1 MSGETTL
8 GPGAARHRPDPV
20 ATLGERLREGGAY
33 VLTGEPGS
41 GRSTVL
47 ARIARAFD
55 AGPAVV
61 VPARPEPFRQPLAGL
76 RALCRAA
83 GVPDADAAGP
93 VPDLAGA
100 LRATA
105 ASGTVLLCVDDAD
118 RWDTA
123 SRTALGRLAAL
134 LAPGGGIAL
143 VLTVAGFRPVD
154 PEFAGLPLLRLAPL
168 SAPDAAALLAE
179 AAPGALDPR
188 VREEITAAAEGNP
201 GLLLGVVH
209 RLTPAQLGGIA
220 PLPCPLV
227 AAETL
232 AALAG
237 RHLTGLPPA
246 QRDLLLVTAAAV
258 QVPGEPTAATDV
270 VRHAA
275 ARLAAAGPCPDP
287 FAHALAHAPAHPR
300 AEHGSL
306 PGGGLPRQPGPCP
319 EPGPQS
325 ESAAGAASVPG
336 GGPDSL
342 SETLPQGGPIPGHG
356 PVPRP
361 APHGTGDDRFPP
373 GGIALPEAL
382 YAAEGRVGFR
392 STVLCRAVYAGASAE
407 RRRAAH
413 EALARTLPGTRGLP
427 ALLHRSWAVTAPAP
441 ALAAALASVAADPA
455 SAAPPAQ
462 RCTAYTRAAEL
473 APDGVDHVRWYTAAA
488 EQALLAGQSA
498 RALRLLDT
506 ARCRP
511 APAPVRARAE
521 LLRGTA
527 LRWDGPVDDA
537 RETLLL
543 AAALSAPHDPERS
556 AEAAL
561 AAADAAWSAGDVA
574 ACLRALTQGRWWT
587 GTHRAGKVPG
597 AALTGRS
604 LPGTPPP
611 SADRA
616 AAERAPGAGGGSADA
631 SVGHARPV
639 SSGRPGDGRGL
650 DVAGVSGS
658 VGEVPSGSA
667 GRSGDGRGFGRV
679 EASGSVGQARSVSA
693 GRPGG
698 GRGFDVAGV
707 PGLVGEVPSGSV
719 GRAGDERGFGRVEA
733 SGSVGQAPPVSAAWP
748 GDGRGLDVAGA
759 PGSVGQVSPL
769 SAVSPGDEWGL
780 GTAGTPGPLGHVPPV
795 PAEWGPAIPEAPGSG
810 LPGQAPSVSTPP
822 AAGALLA
829 GRGLGAV
836 AALRDHRAG
845 MRAVLQGRFDLAA
858 APLRR
863 VVERAWTADDP
874 EELLRAA
881 SAALLLGDTAAA
893 RRSGARALA
902 VARTHGSAL
911 HETRALEYLAYGE
924 LRAGRHAL
932 ARAHAEEGLR
942 SSYRAGLRN
951 TAAHHH
957 AVLALAAS
965 IAGEAHTVAEHA
977 TAAMT
982 TARRHGLAQAA
993 ALAQWALARADL
1005 GHGRPREAAERLAPL
1020 VRPGSGR
1027 GHFAVWMLAV
1037 PCYVEA
1043 CALARQPEGAG
1054 DAVEDF
1060 ALWAACD
1067 ADPQAPAQLLRCR
1080 ALLAPAEA
1088 ADALYRQA
1096 LRRHGEGA
1104 GDFERARTELLYGKW
1119 LRRRRRLREARTH
1132 LRAAL
1137 LGFERCGAGPW
1148 AQQAAAELR
1157 ANGVTG
1163 SAGVPGADG
1172 PAAGVPGDAVRAD
1185 GLARLTP
1192 QQLRIARRVAQGL
1205 TNREVALS
1213 LSVSTRTVDYHL
1225 RNVFAALGVRSRME
1239 LARLVAQAGQTVAQP

>member
-61 VPARPEPFRQPLAGL
+61 VPARPERFRQPLAGL

-93 VPDLAGA
+93 VPDLIGA
-100 LRATA
+100 LRGKT

-123 SRTALGRLAAL
+123 SRAALGRLAAL
-134 LAPGGGIAL
+134 LSPGCGVAL
-143 VLTVAGFRPVD
+143 VLTVAGYRPVD
-154 PEFAGLPLLRLAPL
+154 PEFAGLPLLRIPPL
-168 SAPDAAALLAE
+168 SAPDAAALLDE

-209 RLTPAQLGGIA
+209 RLTAAQLGGIA

-232 AALAG
+232 AAPAG
-237 RHLTGLPPA
+237 RHLAGLPPA

-258 QVPGEPTAATDV
+258 QVSGEPTAEADL
-270 VRHAA
+270 VRRAA
-275 ARLAAAGPCPDP
+275 ARLAAGPGPDP
-287 FAHALAHAPAHPR
+287 FAHAHALAHAPAHPCT
-300 AEHGSL
+300 EHGSL
-306 PGGGLPRQPGPCP
+306 PGRGLPPQPGSRPDP
-319 EPGPQS
+319 DPLSEP
-325 ESAAGAASVPG
+325 AAG
-336 GGPDSL
+336 GGPAPGAGLDSL
-342 SETLPQGGPIPGHG
+342 PETRAAGGPVSGHG
-356 PVPRP
+356 PVPLAAPGSDGDLMPGRGP
-361 APHGTGDDRFPP
+361 GPHGIGDDRFPS

-413 EALARTLPGTRGLP
+413 EALARTLPDARGLP
-427 ALLHRSWAVTAPAP
+427 ALLHRSWAVTGPAP

-455 SAAPPAQ
+455 SAATPAQ

-473 APDGVDHVRWYTAAA
+473 APDGAEHVQWYTAAA
-488 EQALLAGQSA
+488 GQALLAGQSA

-543 AAALSAPHDPERS
+543 AAALSAPHDPQRS

-561 AAADAAWSAGDVA
+561 AAAEAAWSAGDVA

-587 GTHRAGKVPG
+587 GTHRAGELPG
-597 AALTGRS
+597 TALTGRT
-604 LPGTPPP
+604 LPGIPHP
-611 SADRA
+611 SAERA
-616 AAERAPGAGGGSADA
+616 AAERVPGMGGGSGVA

-639 SSGRPGDGRGL
+639 SAGRPGHERGL
-650 DVAGVSGS
+650 GVAEVSGPA
-658 VGEVPSGSA
+658 GEVPP
-667 GRSGDGRGFGRV
+667 
-679 EASGSVGQARSVSA
+679 VSA
-693 GRPGG
+693 GRPG
-698 GRGFDVAGV
+698 
-707 PGLVGEVPSGSV
+707 
-719 GRAGDERGFGRVEA
+719 DEGGFGRAEA
-733 SGSVGQAPPVSAAWP
+733 PGPVGQVPPVSA
-748 GDGRGLDVAGA
+748 GRSVNERGLGRAGA
-759 PGSVGQVSPL
+759 PGPEGRVPPL
-769 SAVSPGDEWGL
+769 SAGPPGDEWDL
-780 GTAGTPGPLGHVPPV
+780 GTAGAPGLLGHVPPM
-795 PAEWGPAIPEAPGSG
+795 PAERGPGVPEVPGPG
-810 LPGQAPSVSTPP
+810 LLGQAPSVGQLPV
-822 AAGALLA
+822 AGGLVA
-829 GRGLGAV
+829 GRGFGA
-836 AALRDHRAG
+836 AAVLRDHRAG

-942 SSYRAGLRN
+942 GSYRAGLRN

-977 TAAMT
+977 TEAMN

-1067 ADPQAPAQLLRCR
+1067 ADSQAPAQLLRCR
-1080 ALLAPAEA
+1080 ALLAPPEA

-1163 SAGVPGADG
+1163 VTGVPGMTGSAGVLGADG
-1172 PAAGVPGDAVRAD
+1172 PAAGVPGDAARPD

-1239 LARLVAQAGQTVAQP
+1239 LARLVAQAGQTVARP

>member
-1 MSGETTL
+1 MSGQTPL
-8 GPGAARHRPDPV
+8 GSGAARHRPDPV
-20 ATLGERLREGGAY
+20 ATLGERLREGGAC

-47 ARIARAFD
+47 ARVARAFD

-61 VPARPEPFRQPLAGL
+61 VSARPDGFRQPLAGL

-83 GVPDADAAGP
+83 GVPDTDAAGP
-93 VPDLAGA
+93 VRDLVGA

-105 ASGTVLLCVDDAD
+105 APGTVLLCVDDAD
-118 RWDTA
+118 RWDAA
-123 SRTALGRLAAL
+123 SRAALGRLAARL
-134 LAPGGGIAL
+134 SPGGGVAL

-154 PEFAGLPLLRLAPL
+154 PEFTGLPLLRLAPL
-168 SAPDAAALLAE
+168 SAPDAAALLDE

-188 VREEITAAAEGNP
+188 VREEITAAADGNP

-227 AAETL
+227 EAETL

-246 QRDLLLVTAAAV
+246 QRDLLLVAAAAV
-258 QVPGEPTAATDV
+258 RVSGEPTAEADV
-270 VRHAA
+270 IRHAA
-275 ARLAAAGPCPDP
+275 ARLAAAGPGPDP
-287 FAHALAHAPAHPR
+287 SGHPLARSR
-300 AEHGSL
+300 AERGPL
-306 PGGGLPRQPGPCP
+306 PGRGLPLRSKSRPGTRPLP
-319 EPGPQS
+319 GRDPDPLSEPDDGSGFAPD
-325 ESAAGAASVPG
+325 AGGESVPG

-342 SETLPQGGPIPGHG
+342 SQARAHGAPIPGHG
-356 PVPRP
+356 LVPYPYDSRT
-361 APHGTGDDRFPP
+361 AGRGTESHGTADDWLPS
-373 GGIALPEAL
+373 GAVALPETL
-382 YAAEGRVGFR
+382 FTAEGRAGFR
-392 STVLCRAVYAGASAE
+392 STVLCRAVYADASAE

-413 EALARTLPGTRGLP
+413 EALARTLPDARGLP

-441 ALAAALASVAADPA
+441 VLAAALASVAADPA

-473 APDGVDHVRWYTAAA
+473 APDGAERVQWYTAAA
-488 EQALLAGQSA
+488 EQALLAGQPA

-587 GTHRAGKVPG
+587 GAHRAGRAPD

-604 LPGTPPP
+604 LPGIPPP
-611 SADRA
+611 PAGRA
-616 AAERAPGAGGGSADA
+616 VAGRAPGAGQ
-631 SVGHARPV
+631 
-639 SSGRPGDGRGL
+639 
-650 DVAGVSGS
+650 
-658 VGEVPSGSA
+658 VP
-667 GRSGDGRGFGRV
+667 
-679 EASGSVGQARSVSA
+679 
-693 GRPGG
+693 
-698 GRGFDVAGV
+698 
-707 PGLVGEVPSGSV
+707 GSV
-719 GRAGDERGFGRVEA
+719 GRARPAPARPATGERGSGLAEALGRA
-733 SGSVGQAPPVSAAWP
+733 
-748 GDGRGLDVAGA
+748 GR
-759 PGSVGQVSPL
+759 
-769 SAVSPGDEWGL
+769 
-780 GTAGTPGPLGHVPPV
+780 VPPV
-795 PAEWGPAIPEAPGSG
+795 PAGSAGDERGPGTAEAPGPVGQEPPLSAGPARDEWGLDVPEAPG
-810 LPGQAPSVSTPP
+810 PGPVGHVPPGSPSP
-822 AAGALLA
+822 AAGVLVA
-829 GRGLGAV
+829 GRGAGAV

-863 VVERAWTADDP
+863 VVDRAWTADDP

-942 SSYRAGLRN
+942 SAYRAGLRN

-1060 ALWAACD
+1060 TLWAACD

-1080 ALLAPAEA
+1080 ALLAPPEA

-1104 GDFERARTELLYGKW
+1104 GDFERARTALLYGKW
-1119 LRRRRRLREARTH
+1119 LRRRRRLSEARTH

-1163 SAGVPGADG
+1163 AAGAAGVSGTDG
-1172 PAAGVPGDAVRAD
+1172 RAAGVPGDMARPD

-1192 QQLRIARRVAQGL
+1192 QQLRIARSVAQGL

-1239 LARLVAQAGQTVAQP
+1239 LARLVEQAGQTVAQP

>member
-1 MSGETTL
+1 MSGQTPL

-20 ATLGERLREGGAY
+20 ATLGERLREGGAC

-47 ARIARAFD
+47 ARAARAFD
-55 AGPAVV
+55 AGPAVIV
-61 VPARPEPFRQPLAGL
+61 SAPPDGFRQPLAGL

-83 GVPDADAAGP
+83 GVPEADAAGP
-93 VPDLAGA
+93 VRDLVGA

-105 ASGTVLLCVDDAD
+105 APGTVLLCVDDAD
-118 RWDTA
+118 RWDAA
-123 SRTALGRLAAL
+123 SRAALGRLAARL
-134 LAPGGGIAL
+134 SLGGGVAL

-154 PEFAGLPLLRLAPL
+154 PEFTGLPLLRLAPL
-168 SAPDAAALLAE
+168 SAPDAAALLDE

-188 VREEITAAAEGNP
+188 VREEITAAADGNP

-227 AAETL
+227 EAETL

-246 QRDLLLVTAAAV
+246 QRDLLLVAAAAV
-258 QVPGEPTAATDV
+258 RVSGEPTAEADV
-270 VRHAA
+270 IRHAA
-275 ARLAAAGPCPDP
+275 ARLAAAGPGPGP
-287 FAHALAHAPAHPR
+287 SGHPLARPR
-300 AEHGSL
+300 AERGPL
-306 PGGGLPRQPGPCP
+306 PGRGLPLRSKSRPDTRRLPGRDPDP
-319 EPGPQS
+319 LAEPDDGSGFAPD
-325 ESAAGAASVPG
+325 AGGEPVPG

-342 SETLPQGGPIPGHG
+342 SETRTHGDPLPGHG
-356 PVPRP
+356 LVPYPYDSRTAGRGP
-361 APHGTGDDRFPP
+361 ASHGTADDWLPS
-373 GGIALPEAL
+373 GAVALPETL
-382 YAAEGRVGFR
+382 FTAEGRAGFR

-413 EALARTLPGTRGLP
+413 EALARTLPDARGLP

-441 ALAAALASVAADPA
+441 VLAAALASVAADPA
-455 SAAPPAQ
+455 SAVPPAQ

-473 APDGVDHVRWYTAAA
+473 APDGAEHVQWYTAAA

-506 ARCRP
+506 ARGRP

-543 AAALSAPHDPERS
+543 AAALSAPHDPELS

-587 GTHRAGKVPG
+587 GAHRAGRAPD
-597 AALTGRS
+597 AAPPGRS
-604 LPGTPPP
+604 LPGIPPP
-611 SADRA
+611 PAGRA
-616 AAERAPGAGGGSADA
+616 VAGRAPGAGQVPGSVDQAKPAPARPARDERGTGLVEASGRAGRVPPLSAGSAGD
-631 SVGHARPV
+631 
-639 SSGRPGDGRGL
+639 GRGPGMVEAPGRAGRVLPLSAGSAGDGRGL
-650 DVAGVSGS
+650 GV
-658 VGEVPSGSA
+658 
-667 GRSGDGRGFGRV
+667 
-679 EASGSVGQARSVSA
+679 
-693 GRPGG
+693 
-698 GRGFDVAGV
+698 
-707 PGLVGEVPSGSV
+707 
-719 GRAGDERGFGRVEA
+719 
-733 SGSVGQAPPVSAAWP
+733 
-748 GDGRGLDVAGA
+748 
-759 PGSVGQVSPL
+759 
-769 SAVSPGDEWGL
+769 
-780 GTAGTPGPLGHVPPV
+780 
-795 PAEWGPAIPEAPGSG
+795 PEAPG
-810 LPGQAPSVSTPP
+810 PGPEGYVPPGSPSPT
-822 AAGALLA
+822 AGVLVA
-829 GRGLGAV
+829 GRGAGAV

-863 VVERAWTADDP
+863 VVDRAWTADDP
-874 EELLRAA
+874 EELLWAA

-942 SSYRAGLRN
+942 SAYRAGLRN

-1054 DAVEDF
+1054 NAVEDF
-1060 ALWAACD
+1060 TLWAACD

-1080 ALLAPAEA
+1080 ALLAPPEA

-1096 LRRHGEGA
+1096 LRRHGEGT

-1119 LRRRRRLREARTH
+1119 LRRRRRLSEARTH

-1163 SAGVPGADG
+1163 AAGAAGVSGADG
-1172 PAAGVPGDAVRAD
+1172 PAAGVPGDMARPD

-1192 QQLRIARRVAQGL
+1192 QQLRIARSVAQGF

-1239 LARLVAQAGQTVAQP
+1239 LARLVEQAGQTVAQP